1 MDIELS
7 LKLKLLAQ
15 EFVRAMGETTSET
28 DRSFNTMRQGAR
40 AASDDIEVCLV
51 CTDDCEPGDELIVLT
66 CHHSFHA
73 DCIKRWLKVNAVC
86 PTCRAR
92 VTRVTRRERA
102 ALWYSGWVRDDVTDG
117 DGGDGWKEGG
127 DEEIVVNVVS

>member
-40 AASDDIEVCLV
+40 AASDDIETAFNTLGIKSSNQILAGI
-51 CTDDCEPGDELIVLT
+51 DRIEASYKRLASSGDASTQDLI
-66 CHHSFHA
+66 
-73 DCIKRWLKVNAVC
+73 
-86 PTCRAR
+86 
-92 VTRVTRRERA
+92 RA
-102 ALWYSGWVRDDVTDG
+102 ARAA
-117 DGGDGWKEGG
+117 KQ
-127 DEEIVVNVVS
+127 EIEQLNRSM